1 MNATASTPAPTAPA
15 PGHSGPA
22 SKPSLS
28 PAALAVWEAEDGRC
42 EACGRPMDKSCA
54 RTGRDKR
61 GDRRLVC
68 PDCKEQRPDPLTAA
82 IVAQKTTE
90 HVAAVRGT
98 TLEAAA
104 TWLADG
110 VPAHGVLVRLKASRR
125 LYWLPGVGVFSL
137 LLTRGPDR
145 PPVIGGP
152 LGTIRPRPEIRV
164 QPQARTRGLPRLR
177 APGTAPDHQT
187 KDHPSA

>member
-1 MNATASTPAPTAPA
+1 MDAIITNPAPTAPA
-15 PGHSGPA
+15 LERSGPV
-22 SKPSLS
+22 SKHVPG

-42 EACGRPMDKSCA
+42 EACGRPMDKTCA

-61 GDRRLVC
+61 GELRLVC

-98 TLEAAA
+98 PLAAAA

-110 VPAHGVLVRLKASRR
+110 VRAYGVLVRLEDSRR
-125 LYWLPGVGVFSL
+125 LYWLPGVGVFSS

-164 QPQARTRGLPRLR
+164 KPQARTRGLPRLR
-177 APGTAPDHQT
+177 APGTAPAQHT
-187 KDHPSA
+187 GDHP

>member
-1 MNATASTPAPTAPA
+1 MDAIATHRSAPA
-15 PGHSGPA
+15 APGLKRSEAA

-82 IVAQKTTE
+82 IVAQQTTE

-98 TLEAAA
+98 PLEAAA

-110 VPAHGVLVRLKASRR
+110 ARADRVPVPPEDSRR
-125 LYWLPGVGVFSL
+125 LCWRPGGAVFSPP
-137 LLTRGPDR
+137 LTP
-145 PPVIGGP
+145 
-152 LGTIRPRPEIRV
+152 
-164 QPQARTRGLPRLR
+164 
-177 APGTAPDHQT
+177 
-187 KDHPSA
+187 

>member
-1 MNATASTPAPTAPA
+1 MTTLTKAP
-15 PGHSGPA
+15 
-22 SKPSLS
+22 S
-28 PAALAVWEAEDGRC
+28 PEVLAVWEAEDGRC
-42 EACGRPMDKSCA
+42 EACGRPMDKTCA

-68 PDCKEQRPDPLTAA
+68 PDCKDQRPDPLTAA
-82 IVAQKTTE
+82 IVAHNTSE

-98 TLEAAA
+98 TLETAA

-110 VPAHGVLVRLKASRR
+110 VRAYGVLVRLQGSRR

-137 LLTRGPDR
+137 LLNRGPDR
-145 PPVIGGP
+145 PPLIGGP
-152 LGTIRPRPEIRV
+152 LGTIRPRPEIRI

-177 APGTAPDHQT
+177 PPGAAPAYAELSAQAVRSGTESPAD
-187 KDHPSA
+187 